1 MKSLTKIKA
10 LGLLLSLVVL
20 AGCGGGEET
29 EAEAGPDD
37 AVKEF
42 ATALV
47 EGDGETACA
56 MLTPSEAD
64 RIASDA
70 GGKTC
75 EEAVETQAESLAE
88 SAPDEDFSQVASEST
103 YKIVEESEDSATVK
117 AIPPPDSPGSEQTFN
132 LVKEDGTWLLGE

>member
-1 MKSLTKIKA
+1 MSRFTKIKA
-10 LGLLLSLVVL
+10 LGLLLSLVML

-42 ATALV
+42 ATALFS
-47 EGDGETACA
+47 GDGETACA
-56 MLTPSEAD
+56 MLTTPAAD

-75 EEAVETQAESLAE
+75 EEAVETQAESMAE
-88 SAPDEDFSQVASEST
+88 SEPDVDFSQVAADAT
-103 YKIVEESEDSATVK
+103 YEIVKESEDSATVK
-117 AIPPPDSPGSEQTFN
+117 AIPPPDSTGSEQTFN
-132 LVKEDGTWLLGE
+132 LVNEDGTWLIGE